1 MENTTK
7 IEISLKSVLLIIL
20 TLILLLLAWKIRGI
34 LMGIFI
40 AFILMSGFA
49 PLVDWL
55 VKKGFNKTVSV
66 VITYFLLISFFV
78 GILFFV
84 IPPLIAQTREFL
96 TNLPIYVSWVTGTFG
111 NTSIP
116 GVYIDSIIGILLS
129 KLDSALS
136 NILTVALNAFSL
148 FVTFITVAV
157 FSFYLLLE
165 RESIKRNIHIFF
177 PHLPKQRVYSLSYKI
192 EEKLGAWVRGQAL
205 LMVIIGVTTYIGL
218 TILGVEF
225 ALPLAVIAG
234 LLEIVPIIGP
244 IVSVIPAVLVA
255 FIQSPIL
262 AVGVVALYL
271 LIQQLE
277 NTIIV
282 PKLMEKAV
290 GLSPLLIIFALLVG
304 GSLFGLLGAIIAV
317 PAAAIGH
324 VIFEDFRTTSK

>member
-177 PHLPKQRVYSLSYKI
+177 PHLPQQRVYSLSHKI

-205 LMVIIGVTTYIGL
+205 LMVIIGVATYIGL

-244 IVSVIPAVLVA
+244 IVSVIPAGLVA

-262 AVGVVALYL
+262 TVGVVALYL

>member
-244 IVSVIPAVLVA
+244 IVSVIPAGLVA

-262 AVGVVALYL
+262 TVGVVALYL

>member
-66 VITYFLLISFFV
+66 VITYFLLISFFI

-177 PHLPKQRVYSLSYKI
+177 PHLPKQRVYSLSHKI

-304 GSLFGLLGAIIAV
+304 GSLFGLL
-317 PAAAIGH
+317 
-324 VIFEDFRTTSK
+324 

>member
-205 LMVIIGVTTYIGL
+205 LMVIIGVATYIGL

-244 IVSVIPAVLVA
+244 IVSVIPAGLVA

-262 AVGVVALYL
+262 TVGVVALYL

>member
-1 MENTTK
+1 MKNTIN

-20 TLILLLLAWKIRGI
+20 TLILLLLAWKMRGI
-34 LMGIFI
+34 LIGIFM

-55 VKKGFNKTVSV
+55 VKKGLNKTVSV
-66 VITYFLLISFFV
+66 IITYLLSISFFA

-84 IPPLIAQTREFL
+84 IPPLISQTREFL
-96 TNLPIYVSWVTGTFG
+96 PNLPIYVSWITGTFG

-116 GVYIDSIIGILLS
+116 GVSNDSITGILS
-129 KLDSALS
+129 SRLDSALS
-136 NILTVALNAFSL
+136 NVLTVALNAVSVFI
-148 FVTFITVAV
+148 TFITVAV

-165 RESIKRNIHIFF
+165 RESIKQNIHIFF
-177 PHLPKQRVYSLSYKI
+177 PHLSQQRVYSLAHKI
-192 EEKLGAWVRGQAL
+192 EEKLGAWVRGEIL
-205 LMVIIGVTTYIGL
+205 LMVIIGVATYIGL

-244 IVSVIPAVLVA
+244 VVSAIPAVLVA
-255 FIQSPIL
+255 FVQSPVL
-262 AVGVVALYL
+262 AVGVVALYV

-277 NTIIV
+277 NNIIV

-317 PAAAIGH
+317 PAAAIGY

>member
-84 IPPLIAQTREFL
+84 TPPLIAQTREFL

-177 PHLPKQRVYSLSYKI
+177 PHLPQQRVYSLSHKI

-205 LMVIIGVTTYIGL
+205 LMVIIGVATYIGL

>member
-34 LMGIFI
+34 LMGIFV

-49 PLVDWL
+49 PLIDWL
-55 VKKGFNKTVSV
+55 VKKGFNKTISV
-66 VITYFLLISFFV
+66 AITYFLSVSFFA

-116 GVYIDSIIGILLS
+116 GVSIDSIIGILLS
-129 KLDSALS
+129 KFDSALS
-136 NILTVALNAFSL
+136 NILTVALSAFSL

-177 PHLPKQRVYSLSYKI
+177 PHLSQQRVYSLAHKI
-192 EEKLGAWVRGQAL
+192 EEKLGAWVRGEL
-205 LMVIIGVTTYIGL
+205 ILMVIIGVATYIGL

-244 IVSVIPAVLVA
+244 VVSAIPAVLVA
-255 FIQSPIL
+255 FVQSPIL
-262 AVGVVALYL
+262 AVGVVALYI

-277 NTIIV
+277 NNLIV

>member
-84 IPPLIAQTREFL
+84 VPPLIAQTREFL

-205 LMVIIGVTTYIGL
+205 LMVIIGVATYIGL

-244 IVSVIPAVLVA
+244 IVSVIPAGLVA

-262 AVGVVALYL
+262 TVGVVALYL

>member
-66 VITYFLLISFFV
+66 VITYFLLISFFI

-136 NILTVALNAFSL
+136 NILTVALNVFSL

-177 PHLPKQRVYSLSYKI
+177 PYLPQQRVYSLSHKI
-192 EEKLGAWVRGQAL
+192 EEKLGAWVRGQVL

>member
-55 VKKGFNKTVSV
+55 VKKGFNKTISV

-84 IPPLIAQTREFL
+84 IPPLITQTREFL

-177 PHLPKQRVYSLSYKI
+177 PHLPQQRVYSLSYKI

-317 PAAAIGH
+317 PVAAIGH

>member
-177 PHLPKQRVYSLSYKI
+177 PHLPQQRVYSLSYKI